1 MGKKL
6 CLLVFTKK
14 IKIMFENTFQGPGA
28 GTYIDHTIEIL
39 LMLLVA
45 FLLGLLLGYILWYK
59 WNKLYQ
65 ELNAEHNR
73 LKALHVELEKDH
85 VGVKYKLE
93 ECEKD
98 NSSLR
103 RKIMSLE
110 GDVTG
115 LRFRLEKCESDMAV
129 ALAGSTSGKGAIPA
143 VEIAA
148 ATAATAFAATAP
160 NPIPAPT
167 AKDDLKKVEGIGPK
181 IEKICNESGIWTFAE
196 LASTSVERL
205 NEILEAAGPAF
216 RIAEPD
222 TWPQQAALAAAGS
235 WDELKKYQD
244 FLSGGKTPGA

>member
-1 MGKKL
+1 
-6 CLLVFTKK
+6 
-14 IKIMFENTFQGPGA
+14 MFENTFQGPGA

-45 FLLGLLLGYILWYK
+45 FLLGLLLGYVLWYK
-59 WNKLYQ
+59 WNKLYH

-115 LRFRLEKCESDMAV
+115 LRFRLEKCESDMAT
-129 ALAGSTSGKGAIPA
+129 ALAERTSGQGMSGS
-143 VEIAA
+143 EIAA
-148 ATAATAFAATAP
+148 ATAATAFAANAP
-160 NPIPAPT
+160 NLIPVPT
-167 AKDDLKKVEGIGPK
+167 VKDDLKKMEGIGPK

-205 NEILEAAGPAF
+205 KEILEAAGPAF
-216 RIAEPD
+216 RIADPT
-222 TWPQQAALAAAGS
+222 TWPRQAELAAAGN
-235 WDELKKYQD
+235 WDELKTYQD

>member
-1 MGKKL
+1 MGKAV

-14 IKIMFENTFQGPGA
+14 ISAMFENTFQGPGA

-85 VGVKYKLE
+85 VGLKYKLE

-115 LRFRLEKCESDMAV
+115 LKFRLEKCESDMATS
-129 ALAGSTSGKGAIPA
+129 LAERASSRGLSGD
-143 VEIAA
+143 EIAA
-148 ATAATAFAATAP
+148 ATVATAFAATAP
-160 NPIPAPT
+160 NPIPVPT
-167 AKDDLKKVEGIGPK
+167 EKDDLKIVEGIGPK

-216 RIAEPD
+216 RIADPG
-222 TWPQQAALAAAGS
+222 TWPRQAEFAAAGQ
-235 WDELKKYQD
+235 WTELKEYQD
-244 FLSGGKTPGA
+244 FLSAGKAPEA